1 MGIFSRKIVSN
12 SLWMMLEKFIG
23 IFGVI
28 FVNSYMAKYVGAENF
43 GKIIFAAS
51 IFLFVQS
58 IAWFG
63 SQNVY
68 LKRMSE
74 NRVSG
79 LKLAIANLNFRR
91 LIFAISSIILL
102 IYLYFF
108 TDIVVFVF
116 GLASCIVS
124 YYSISDIL
132 SIYNNS
138 QLKSIINAI
147 TNIIGLV
154 VALILRYIL
163 VYYECNIYYMTIPI
177 VLIVVI
183 PYSLRWLLAKKQLII
198 KDGFIAKNNR
208 RYNTYLW
215 NTGGALLL
223 SSLSIVIYNQIS
235 NIFLAKFSSF
245 SELGIYNVAMTLGG
259 AWAFVNVAIITSIF
273 SKIYAE
279 KSKDNSEYFIVLTH
293 YVVIF
298 NSLMVGGILSFL
310 GPWLIKI
317 LYGSAYVEAGKILVF
332 IVFATALSNIGVIN
346 YRYMMKLGAYKYLS
360 IKMLFVSLLSIPCS
374 FFLIK
379 EYGVWGAVYCFI
391 LVEFISLTLANYI
404 FNKGEIFKLHLKLLN
419 PFYFLSKI
427 KAMK

>member
-1 MGIFSRKIVSN
+1 MEIISKKIVSN

-68 LKRMSE
+68 FKRMSE
-74 NRVSG
+74 NKVSG

-91 LIFAISSIILL
+91 LVFAISSIIAL
-102 IYLYFF
+102 IYFYFF
-108 TDIVVFVF
+108 TDAVVFIF

-124 YYSISDIL
+124 YYSINDIL

-183 PYSLRWLLAKKQLII
+183 PYYLRWLLAKKQLII
-198 KDGFIAKNNR
+198 TGGFIAKNNR
-208 RYNTYLW
+208 RYNIYLW

-259 AWAFVNVAIITSIF
+259 AWAFVNVAIISSIF

-293 YVVIF
+293 YVIIF
-298 NSLMVGGILSFL
+298 NSLMVGGILYFL
-310 GPWLIKI
+310 GPWLIKT
-317 LYGSAYVEAGKILVF
+317 LYGSGYVEAGQILVF
-332 IVFATALSNIGVIN
+332 IVFATALSNMGVIN

-391 LVEFISLTLANYI
+391 LVECISLTLANYI

-419 PFYFLSKI
+419 PFYLVSKI